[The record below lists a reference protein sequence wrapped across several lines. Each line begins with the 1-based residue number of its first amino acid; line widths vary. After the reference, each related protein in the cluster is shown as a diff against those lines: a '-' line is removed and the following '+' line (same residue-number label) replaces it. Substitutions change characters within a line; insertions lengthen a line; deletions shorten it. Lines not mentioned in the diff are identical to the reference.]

1 MPPKKGKKGKGGK
14 KKKGG
19 KVEEVVEEVTEYD
32 NMDPDMLHEV
42 VPMLKVQLE
51 KQKLDRNY
59 VQLERDTIQTFFDI
73 TRKEVHGMKSRMAQM
88 DLQAQ
93 KMEEEHHME
102 VRIYLQKVKHR
113 EYEHKQTLQ
122 SVENEKENM
131 VEDASDENDSK
142 MANISSEKKQLK
154 MELKEQE
161 WVFTESTKERM
172 DMDRRNLE
180 MMRKDFERKIAEI
193 QDRLARHLGQ
203 LEDDLELRRKV
214 HIHEIEERK
223 NLHINDLMR
232 NHERAFG
239 QMKSYYNDITGD
251 NLQLIRSLKDQVSE
265 MKVKQVTNQK
275 LMFDISNENQR
286 LREPLTIAVAEVA
299 SLRAQLKDRAKDRLS
314 LRNCK
319 ARKRV
324 FQRRVGELREEHS
337 AMMLQMGDMQK
348 ERDFFYVSFED
359 AIKDM
364 QQKSEI
370 GNVAL
375 EQKIQRQINDS
386 EVADAQIEQITTAAG
401 LDKGELAQLKGSIAE
416 ALGTRTSMV
425 KDLEYQLIRLRKGF
439 NDSLVTQ
446 SSYMA
451 KLGVPQEE
459 IEKMGFVSF
468 VDKNTSSAPAGL
480 VAGGRNTL

>member
-1 MPPKKGKKGKGGK
+1 MPPKKGKKGGGK

-19 KVEEVVEEVTEYD
+19 KAKEEVVEEVTEYD
-32 NMDPDMLHEV
+32 NMEHDMLQEV
-42 VPMLKVQLE
+42 VPMLKVQLD

-73 TRKEVHGMKSRMAQM
+73 TRKEVNGMENRMSRMDLKAQTM
-88 DLQAQ
+88 V
-93 KMEEEHHME
+93 EEHHME
-102 VRIYLQKVKHR
+102 VRVYLQKVKHK
-113 EYEHKQTLQ
+113 EYEHKQMLQ

-131 VEDASDENDSK
+131 AEDWSEENDSK
-142 MANISSEKKQLK
+142 VANFVSEKKRLK
-154 MELKEQE
+154 MELQE
-161 WVFTESTKERM
+161 KAWVATEEAKERM

-180 MMRKDFERKIAEI
+180 MMRKDFEKKVSEI
-193 QDRLARHLGQ
+193 QDRLDLRLVQ
-203 LEDDLELRRKV
+203 LEEDLKLRRKV

-239 QMKSYYNDITGD
+239 QMKNYYNDITND

-348 ERDFFYVSFED
+348 ERDFFYVGFED